1 MLPQGLAQKVTI
13 YLNEDTRSH
22 IEPLWSNILGF
33 LRSHQ
38 VSGAT
43 VFRADLGFGSHQQ
56 FHDPQSEYIGEH
68 RPIRIE
74 FVETAE
80 RVDRLLPTLYEMV
93 TDGLL
98 TVQDLRIVKSVSK
111 DQPQVGPQLQAVR
124 KYVTTKAKL
133 LRVYLGESD
142 KYHDEPLY
150 EAIVK
155 RLHMEQCS
163 GATVYRGILGYG
175 AKGHTRKGGRLHL
188 SHDLPIMISV
198 VEAEDKVNYL
208 IQLIS
213 SMMQDGLLVTSDVEL
228 HQIVHTLSNT
238 GDSK

>member
-1 MLPQGLAQKVTI
+1 MLPPGLAQKVTI

-22 IEPLWSNILGF
+22 IEPLWSAILGF
-33 LRSHQ
+33 LRHHH

-43 VFRADLGFGSHQQ
+43 IFRADLGFGSHEQY
-56 FHDPQSEYIGEH
+56 HDPRSEYIGEH

-80 RVDRLLPTLYEMV
+80 HVDQLLPTLYEMV
-93 TDGLL
+93 TDGLI
-98 TVQDLRIVKSVSK
+98 TVQDLRVVKSVAK
-111 DQPQVGPQLQAVR
+111 DQPKAAPPPAAR
-124 KYVTTKAKL
+124 KLVTTQAKL
-133 LRVYLGESD
+133 LRIYLGESD
-142 KYHDEPLY
+142 QYHDEPLY

-175 AKGHTRKGGRLHL
+175 TKGHTRKGGRFHL

-198 VEAEDKVNYL
+198 VEAADKIDHL
-208 IQLIS
+208 LQLVS
-213 SMMQDGLLVTSDVEL
+213 GMMQDGIIVASDVEL
-228 HQIVHTLSNT
+228 HQIVHTLPPS
-238 GDSK
+238 GDAK

>member
-1 MLPQGLAQKVTI
+1 MLPSGSAKKVTI

-22 IEPLWSNILGF
+22 IEPLWSTILGF
-33 LRSHQ
+33 LRHHH

-43 VFRADLGFGSHQQ
+43 IFRADLSFGSHEQY
-56 FHDPQSEYIGEH
+56 HDPRSEYIGEH
-68 RPIRIE
+68 RAIRLE

-80 RVDRLLPTLYEMV
+80 HVDQLLPTLYEMV

-98 TVQDLRIVKSVSK
+98 TVQDLTVVKSVSK
-111 DQPQVGPQLQAVR
+111 DRPKGTPEPHAVR
-124 KYVTTKAKL
+124 KYITTKAKL
-133 LRVYLGESD
+133 LRIYLGESD
-142 KYHDEPLY
+142 KHQEEPLY

-155 RLHMEQCS
+155 RFHMEQCS

-175 AKGHTRKGGRLHL
+175 AKGHTRKGGRFHF

-198 VEAEDKVNYL
+198 VETADKVDHL
-208 IQLIS
+208 IQLVS
-213 SMMQDGLLVTSDVEL
+213 GMLQDGIIVTSDVEL
-228 HQIVHTLSNT
+228 HQIVHALPTT

>member
-1 MLPQGLAQKVTI
+1 MLPPGPAKKVTI

-22 IEPLWSNILGF
+22 IEPLWSTILGF
-33 LRSHQ
+33 LRHHH
-38 VSGAT
+38 VAGAT

-56 FHDPQSEYIGEH
+56 YHDPRSEYIGEH
-68 RPIRIE
+68 RPLRLE

-80 RVDRLLPTLYEMV
+80 HVDQLLPTLYEMV

-98 TVQDLRIVKSVSK
+98 TVQDLIVVKSVSK
-111 DQPQVGPQLQAVR
+111 DRPKATPETHAVR
-124 KYVTTKAKL
+124 KCVTTKAKMI
-133 LRVYLGESD
+133 RIYLGESD
-142 KYHDEPLY
+142 RHHEEPLY

-155 RLHMEQCS
+155 RLQMEQCS

-175 AKGHTRKGGRLHL
+175 AKGHTRKGGRFHL

-198 VEAEDKVNYL
+198 VETADKADHLV
-208 IQLIS
+208 QLVTG
-213 SMMQDGLLVTSDVEL
+213 MLQDGIIVTSDVEL
-228 HQIVHTLSNT
+228 HQIVHASPAA